1 MLSRTSQDTS
11 TDMYG
16 SQWFDSIQ
24 LLRYFAKVVLQLMT
38 SEHWTEWRSDRMLLV
53 WYFMVFSILLEHI
66 PCNMI
71 YSNLFELIIS
81 RFQGCR
87 DLRVIVK
94 WCTLPASHGPDDTK
108 PCSKIIW
115 FVNLQWCHL
124 LPFGLWFG
132 KCVGSPSPGMFFSE
146 TRISGAAQVEYE
158 RASLACRARRVE
170 DDSLPASTA
179 DLPSEVGLARVTR
192 WHMVTLVLVH
202 AGSW

>member
-38 SEHWTEWRSDRMLLV
+38 SEHWTEWRPDRMLLV

-66 PCNMI
+66 PCDMI

-94 WCTLPASHGPDDTK
+94 WCTPPASHGPDDTK
-108 PCSKIIW
+108 HCSKIIW

-132 KCVGSPSPGMFFSE
+132 KCVGSPSPGMFFRRPGSQALLKSNTNE
-146 TRISGAAQVEYE
+146 QALHAARDEWKMIPCRHPLQICLQKLVW
-158 RASLACRARRVE
+158 RGSLG
-170 DDSLPASTA
+170 DTW
-179 DLPSEVGLARVTR
+179 
-192 WHMVTLVLVH
+192 WH
-202 AGSW
+202 